1 MSSER
6 RTAIHMLTAC
16 DVSEIKSTQRLE
28 VDAALMSHSGSI
40 DAHFNK
46 GRSSTTPFEFRL
58 TTDSLHL
65 ADSMTPKFLKVML
78 ASNLHSY
85 RRLDE

>member
-1 MSSER
+1 MRSER

-16 DVSEIKSTQRLE
+16 DVSEIKSTQRLK

-46 GRSSTTPFEFRL
+46 GPEQHNTTRVQ
-58 TTDSLHL
+58 TNH
-65 ADSMTPKFLKVML
+65 
-78 ASNLHSY
+78 
-85 RRLDE
+85 